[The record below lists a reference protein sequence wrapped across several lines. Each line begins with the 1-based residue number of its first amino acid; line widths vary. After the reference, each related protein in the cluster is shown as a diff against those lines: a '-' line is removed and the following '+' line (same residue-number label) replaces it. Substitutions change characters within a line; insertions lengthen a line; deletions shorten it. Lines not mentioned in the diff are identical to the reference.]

1 MILTYINL
9 SEYSDVKF
17 LMSNIL
23 QKEISVYFKKSFINR
38 MMKCCAFFLLSYPP
52 VCRYTEAN
60 IVATPLNNAQPWR
73 LFLSL
78 HSERLHG

>member
-23 QKEISVYFKKSFINR
+23 QKEISVKKSFINR
-38 MMKCCAFFLLSYPP
+38 MMKCYAFFLLNYPP
-52 VCRYTEAN
+52 VCRYTETN

-78 HSERLHG
+78 NSERLHG